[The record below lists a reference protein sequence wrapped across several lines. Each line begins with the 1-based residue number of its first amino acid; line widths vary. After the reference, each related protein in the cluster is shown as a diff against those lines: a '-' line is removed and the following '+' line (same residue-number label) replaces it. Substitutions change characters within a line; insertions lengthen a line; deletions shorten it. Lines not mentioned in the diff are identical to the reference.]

1 MTHELTQR
9 TAERGELE
17 RIASFYLENG
27 YDSPLDDED
36 TFLVVEDGG
45 HIVAALRLC
54 HEQGVIVL
62 RGMQVRQD
70 CQRRGI
76 GSTLLRYA
84 ASVLGENHC
93 YCIPYSY
100 LERFYEG
107 VGFVRIDPLEAPAF
121 LRERWST
128 YMGKLGLDVILMR
141 RAGFHS

>member
-1 MTHELTQR
+1 M
-9 TAERGELE
+9 
-17 RIASFYLENG
+17 
-27 YDSPLDDED
+27 
-36 TFLVVEDGG
+36 
-45 HIVAALRLC
+45 
-54 HEQGVIVL
+54 IVL

-84 ASVLGENHC
+84 ASVLGEHHC